1 VKMLSNMERVISHE
15 DTSSD
20 ETVKE
25 QKLPSVN
32 YRCLIDRI
40 NDRINSGSKF
50 FSLEF
55 FPPKTAPG
63 AANLI
68 SR

>member
-1 VKMLSNMERVISHE
+1 MLSNMERVATPD

-20 ETVKE
+20 ETLKTE
-25 QKLPSVN
+25 KLPSHN
-32 YRCLIDRI
+32 YRCLIDRM
-40 NDRINSGSKF
+40 NDRINTGSKF

>member
-1 VKMLSNMERVISHE
+1 MPSNAEATSTPDE
-15 DTSSD
+15 TSSD
-20 ETVKE
+20 EALKE
-25 QKLPSVN
+25 QKLPSYS

-68 SR
+68 AR